1 MNLGRPTRKLHQL
14 TLLLGLFV
22 FSTSA
27 ANAEP
32 PIPLDLDDSRSA
44 MSIGEEMERS
54 GQWLEAVR
62 HYERALD
69 RWPNNEELQ
78 YGRRRARV
86 HFRVERRYSDN
97 SFRSSL
103 L

>member
-1 MNLGRPTRKLHQL
+1 MKLGRPTRKLHHL

-62 HYERALD
+62 HY
-69 RWPNNEELQ
+69 
-78 YGRRRARV
+78 
-86 HFRVERRYSDN
+86 
-97 SFRSSL
+97 
-103 L
+103 